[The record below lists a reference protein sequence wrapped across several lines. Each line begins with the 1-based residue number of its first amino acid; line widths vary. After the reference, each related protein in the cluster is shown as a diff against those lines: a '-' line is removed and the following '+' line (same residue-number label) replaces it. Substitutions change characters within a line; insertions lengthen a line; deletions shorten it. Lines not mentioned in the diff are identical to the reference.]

1 MALQQAYQYQE
12 NALNATMHRKRL
24 DGISRARWIKTAV
37 WSQKRTDTQLIT
49 PYQENEEAFQR

>member
-24 DGISRARWIKTAV
+24 DGIGRTCWIKTAIGTQQ
-37 WSQKRTDTQLIT
+37 WTNHQLIA
-49 PYQENEEAFQR
+49 PYQQNKEAFQW